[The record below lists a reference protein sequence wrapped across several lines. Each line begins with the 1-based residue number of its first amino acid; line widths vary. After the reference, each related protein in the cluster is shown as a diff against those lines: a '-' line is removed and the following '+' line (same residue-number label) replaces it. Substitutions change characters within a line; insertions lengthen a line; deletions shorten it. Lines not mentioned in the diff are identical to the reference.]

1 MASKKIN
8 IRWTTSPTRRHPPS
22 NSDEQKKILQHVESQ
37 RSNKDWHNGAR
48 VTKRA

>member
-1 MASKKIN
+1 MAKRKT
-8 IRWTTSPTRRHPPS
+8 RWTTDPSRRHPKI
-22 NSDEQKKILQHVESQ
+22 SDDDKKILAHVESQ